1 MVSRTSRVSPV
12 SRKSRSRTTLAGA
25 SITAAAILL
34 AGCGASDDDPGSG
47 GTSGT
52 SGAPEKLTYV
62 SYGGSGQDAQ
72 IKAFQEPYTA
82 AHPNVSF
89 VNSSPADVAQVKAQV
104 QAGVIQWDVMSV
116 APAAATQHCGTL
128 FEKLNLPKLN
138 PADFVEKAIG
148 ECYVGNFSN
157 ATIFGYNADKFPD
170 AAKAPKTLKDFFD
183 TARFPGKRGVITN
196 LQNGI
201 LEYPLLA
208 EGVAPDKLY
217 PLDVDRAL
225 KKWDTIRGETLFAPN
240 VGALQQAAGSG
251 QVDLFLLA
259 DSRMIAL
266 LNDKKNVKMVWDTTV
281 VSINGLAVP
290 LGSKHKA
297 TAEDF
302 LQSLVQPEPIA
313 KITELLG
320 TAPVN
325 LKAKPNLTENG
336 KLVEAYGPANTGKT
350 VLQDI
355 DWYADNFDAVTTK
368 LNNWL
373 VG

>member
-1 MVSRTSRVSPV
+1 MV
-12 SRKSRSRTTLAGA
+12 SRSRTVLAGA
-25 SITAAAILL
+25 GFTAVALLL
-34 AGCGASDDDPGSG
+34 AACGG
-47 GTSGT
+47 GGGDTG
-52 SGAPEKLTYV
+52 GDADGQVRLTYV

-104 QAGVIQWDVMSV
+104 TSGVVQWDVVSV

-128 FEKLNLPKLN
+128 FEKLDLSSLN
-138 PADFVEKAIG
+138 PDDFIPKTIG
-148 ECYVGNFSN
+148 ECYIGNFAN
-157 ATIFGYNADKFPD
+157 ASPFAYNADKWPD
-170 AAKAPKTLKDFFD
+170 PEKAPKTIADFFD
-183 TARFPGKRGVITN
+183 TAKFPGKRGVITN

-225 KKWDTIRGETLFAPN
+225 NKWATIRKDTLFAPN

-251 QVDLFLLA
+251 QVDMYLLS
-259 DSRMIAL
+259 DSRLIAL
-266 LNDKKNVKMVWDTTV
+266 LNEKKNLKIVWDKTV
-281 VSINGLAVP
+281 VSVNALAVP

-302 LQSLVQPEPIA
+302 LRSLVQPEPVA
-313 KITELLG
+313 KITEMLG
-320 TAPVN
+320 TVPVN
-325 LKAKPNLTENG
+325 VNAKPDLTENG
-336 KLVEAYGPANTGKT
+336 KAVEVYGPVNTGET
-350 VLQDI
+350 VVQDI
-355 DWYADNFDAVTTK
+355 DWYAQHWDEVTTK

-373 VG
+373 VS